1 MFTMKKETK
10 RQKELKKLL
19 LVKEVRIGRVIRR
32 KSDVRKDTR
41 RKRS

>member
-1 MFTMKKETK
+1 MKTETK

-19 LVKEVRIGRVIRR
+19 LVKEVRVGRVIRR
-32 KSDVRKDTR
+32 KRYVRKNTR

>member
-1 MFTMKKETK
+1 MKTETK

-32 KSDVRKDTR
+32 KSYEWKDTK
-41 RKRS
+41 RKGS

>member
-1 MFTMKKETK
+1 MLMMKKETK

>member
-1 MFTMKKETK
+1 MKKETK

-19 LVKEVRIGRVIRR
+19 LVKKVRVGRVIRR